1 MTERSFLVAHRG
13 RFGARRLVSCGSSS
27 PWKNGKKVTS
37 QLCHLIDDAILKS
50 RIRAESSFSK
60 LETAS
65 KTKIHITCSVFILI
79 FLVFHVLEKEM
90 REVSACAFLVS
101 ANGSLYV
108 TLVSYDAESYQEIP
122 RCLSQLREEL
132 AAATADDVH
141 RLESALREFRAAH
154 MQDKDELNKAYTRLY
169 HLHRDGK
176 LPVCLYVCTYN
187 DI

>member
-1 MTERSFLVAHRG
+1 
-13 RFGARRLVSCGSSS
+13 
-27 PWKNGKKVTS
+27 
-37 QLCHLIDDAILKS
+37 
-50 RIRAESSFSK
+50 
-60 LETAS
+60 
-65 KTKIHITCSVFILI
+65 
-79 FLVFHVLEKEM
+79 M

-132 AAATADDVH
+132 AAATADDDVH

-169 HLHRDGK
+169 HLHRDGE
-176 LPVCLYVCTYN
+176 LPVCLYVHIMIFNTDTCILT
-187 DI
+187 